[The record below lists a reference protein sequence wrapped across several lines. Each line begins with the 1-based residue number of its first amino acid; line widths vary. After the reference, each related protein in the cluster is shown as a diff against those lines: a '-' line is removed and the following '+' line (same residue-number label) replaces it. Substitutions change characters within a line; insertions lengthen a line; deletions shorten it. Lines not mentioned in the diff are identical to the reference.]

1 MDRARRRTCEAI
13 LELALDSST
22 TPEQTLL
29 CTQLLDRAVSKKP
42 RKACIGFDL
51 STWPG
56 QTCVDYFRFHKIDIP
71 VLAAALHLPE
81 VVRVPR
87 SRYSAP
93 RVEALCIVLRHLA
106 YPIRLMDLAS
116 LFGRTPSAVS
126 EIGNYTLVWLYEHW
140 EGLLLFD
147 TLGLSSRA
155 ADFSAAVKAK
165 SDGAVDGVIG
175 FIDGTGRP
183 IARPV
188 VDQREVFSGHHR
200 RHELSYQAVVNPD
213 GIVRS
218 FFGPVPGKRIVRIR
232 SAQRCGLLPQRS

>member
-51 STWPG
+51 STWPD

-116 LFGRTPSAVS
+116 LFGRIRKSATTRS
-126 EIGNYTLVWLYEHW
+126 CGCT
-140 EGLLLFD
+140 
-147 TLGLSSRA
+147 S
-155 ADFSAAVKAK
+155 
-165 SDGAVDGVIG
+165 
-175 FIDGTGRP
+175 TGRGS
-183 IARPV
+183 
-188 VDQREVFSGHHR
+188 FS
-200 RHELSYQAVVNPD
+200 L
-213 GIVRS
+213 
-218 FFGPVPGKRIVRIR
+218 IR
-232 SAQRCGLLPQRS
+232 SGCPREQLTSQRQ